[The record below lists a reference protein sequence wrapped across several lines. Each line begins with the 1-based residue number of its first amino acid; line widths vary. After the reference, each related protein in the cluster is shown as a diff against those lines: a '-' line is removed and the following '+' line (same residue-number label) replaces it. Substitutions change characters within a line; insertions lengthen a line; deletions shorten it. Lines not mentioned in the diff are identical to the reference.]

1 MRNVD
6 KRHSDYN
13 KYASMWQF
21 MRDSNEGELAIKSGR
36 DKYLPKLSTAQTDES
51 YNAYLNRAKY
61 YNFVGRV
68 CNIARGQIFRKEP
81 NISGMSDEL
90 FKNFDL
96 TGRSLSSFARSLF
109 DEIFIVNRAGVLID
123 YSVESGRPYAVLYK
137 AENIVNWRTEVIGG
151 ELKLTLVVLEGLV
164 NEYNGFDESQRKV
177 WRSLHLENGVYIVR
191 DWTRE
196 KDSEEFILTGEQIP
210 IMNNVAL
217 DYIPFYFC
225 CNTGI
230 NPEVSKPQLYDFA
243 EVNRGLYVNSA
254 DYENRL
260 HMTGAVTLVTRG
272 GDENKAIPIGASF
285 NLPTDGGA
293 DFLEASTDGGLEN
306 AMNKKI
312 EILASLQS
320 AIISGQGRYVQSAQ
334 TAQITSEGE
343 TATLKDYSRVM
354 DLIFMTLCTVMETW
368 FKGNADITV
377 EFNDDFDSARST
389 MQEAVQLNG
398 IWSANGITDHD
409 YYINMREMELI
420 SKDTTEEQFFAAI
433 NAQKK
438 KKVDEFMLSYQQT
451 GQNDQQNNSQ
461 DNPDYNNSGVNNN
474 A

>member
-21 MRDSNEGELAIKSGR
+21 MRDSVEGERAMKDGG
-36 DKYLPKLSTAQTDES
+36 DKYLPRLSEMQSDES
-51 YNAYLNRAKY
+51 YKAYLNRAKY
-61 YNFVGRV
+61 YNYVGRV

-81 NISGMSDEL
+81 NITGLSEEL
-90 FKNFDL
+90 FDNFDL
-96 TGRSLSSFARSLF
+96 TGKSVSSFAREVF
-109 DEIFIVNRAGVLID
+109 DEIFSVNRAGVLID

-137 AENIVNWRTEVIGG
+137 AENIINWRTEVING
-151 ELKLTLVVLEGLV
+151 ELKLTLVVLEGNV
-164 NEYNGFDESQRKV
+164 SEYNNFDEKQKKV

-191 DWTRE
+191 EWALGD
-196 KDSEEFILTGEQIP
+196 KDKTEFILTGETIP
-210 IMNNVAL
+210 IMNNNAL
-217 DYIPFYFC
+217 DFIPFYFC

-272 GDENKAIPIGASF
+272 GDDTKAIPIGASF

-293 DFLEASTDGGLEN
+293 EFLEASTDGGLET

-320 AIISGQGRYVQSAQ
+320 AIIAGQGRYVQSAQ

-354 DLIFMTLCTVMETW
+354 DIIFTTLCELMETW
-368 FKGNADITV
+368 HTGKADITV

-398 IWSANGITDHD
+398 IWAANGITDHD

-420 SKDTTEEQFFAAI
+420 SKDTTEEMFFAAI
-433 NAQKK
+433 NAQKQ
-438 KKVDEFMLSYQQT
+438 KKVDEFMLSYQNNQPNT
-451 GQNDQQNNSQ
+451 QNSEETSD
-461 DNPDYNNSGVNNN
+461 DNDSDDN

>member
-6 KRHSDYN
+6 KRHTDYN
-13 KYASMWQF
+13 KYSSYMWQF
-21 MRDSNEGELAIKSGR
+21 MRDSNEGELAIKAGR

-81 NISGMSDEL
+81 NVAGLSDEL
-90 FKNFDL
+90 YENFDL

-137 AENIVNWRTEVIGG
+137 AENIVNWRTEVING

-164 NEYNGFDESQRKV
+164 NIYEGFETKQKKV
-177 WRSLHLENGVYIVR
+177 IRTLHLENNTYVVR
-191 DWTRE
+191 DWEQNE
-196 KDSEEFILTGEQIP
+196 KEIDDYILVNEQIP

-285 NLPTDGGA
+285 NLPADGGA

-354 DLIFMTLCTVMETW
+354 DLIFMTLCTVMGTW
-368 FKGNADITV
+368 YKGNADITV

-409 YYINMREMELI
+409 YFINMREMELI

-438 KKVDEFMLSYQQT
+438 KKVDEFMQSYQQT
-451 GQNDQQNNSQ
+451 GQTS
-461 DNPDYNNSGVNNN
+461 N
-474 A
+474 AEDKQEEPTE

>member
-1 MRNVD
+1 
-6 KRHSDYN
+6 
-13 KYASMWQF
+13 MWQF
-21 MRDSNEGELAIKSGR
+21 MRDSVEGERAMKDGR
-36 DKYLPKLSTAQTDES
+36 DKYLPKLSDMQSDES
-51 YNAYLNRAKY
+51 YKAYLNRAKY

-81 NISGMSDEL
+81 NIAGLSEEL
-90 FKNFDL
+90 FENFDL
-96 TGRSLSSFARSLF
+96 TGRSVSSFARSVF
-109 DEIFIVNRAGVLID
+109 DEIFSVNRAGVLID
-123 YSVESGRPYAVLYK
+123 YSVESSRPYAVIYK
-137 AENIVNWRTEVIGG
+137 AENIIDWRTEVING
-151 ELKLTLVVLEGLV
+151 ELKLTLVKLEGNV
-164 NEYNGFDESQRKV
+164 NIYDGFDTKQKKV
-177 WRSLHLENGVYIVR
+177 IRTLHLENNIYIVR
-191 DWTRE
+191 DWEQNE
-196 KDSEEFILTGEQIP
+196 KNAEDYILVNEQTP
-210 IMNNVAL
+210 IMNNNAL
-217 DYIPFYFC
+217 DFIPFYFC

-260 HMTGAVTLVTRG
+260 HMTGAVTLCTRG
-272 GDENKAIPIGASF
+272 GNEGQDIPIGGSF
-285 NLPTDGGA
+285 NLPADGGA
-293 DFLEASTDGGLEN
+293 EFLEASTDGGLET

-320 AIISGQGRYVQSAQ
+320 AIIAGQGRYVQSAQ

-343 TATLKDYSRVM
+343 TATLKDYSSVM
-354 DLIFMTLCTVMETW
+354 DIIFTALCELMETW
-368 FKGNADITV
+368 LTGKADITV

-433 NAQKK
+433 DAQKK

-461 DNPDYNNSGVNNN
+461 DNPDYNNSGDNNN